1 MKTRPSSTF
10 EHIVRTSMGERG
22 AVNSGKSM
30 IAGAATKQFMKLSL
44 PASVLFLKT
53 DATENA

>member
-1 MKTRPSSTF
+1 
-10 EHIVRTSMGERG
+10 MGERG